1 MLRNISILAFVLSS
15 ASAFAQFRTITVQNS
30 NSNPVPTNIQN
41 TPSVNI
47 ANTPSVS
54 ATITG
59 TPDVNVANVPAVRL
73 SGIPTFSITGTT
85 PGLVPDLPTR
95 ATAAAHTTLVPVQ
108 KLLHPPP
115 RALHK
120 HP

>member
-59 TPDVNVANVPAVRL
+59 TPDVNVANVPAATI
-73 SGIPTFSITGTT
+73 SGIPRVSISGAPHGLGMNLATGAAG
-85 PGLVPDLPTR
+85 PGNTSGV
-95 ATAAAHTTLVPVQ
+95 
-108 KLLHPPP
+108 LL
-115 RALHK
+115 
-120 HP
+120 